1 MSRSHRI
8 LTAVIAAALALGTL
22 TALGANASADAATSC
37 TDADPAPVIEDISN
51 IDAAPGAR
59 SRGMDVQSL
68 SAMTDNRCARGGS
81 YDCSLSTSC
90 TNARFS
96 LRRSSATTVAARRCA
111 HTRTTEDDGQGLGP
125 FTEPT
130 TTRPT
135 VYTVVLHW
143 TIAYDDGPQPAM
155 HNACAGAWDLTA
167 VVTNTYEVDGQTRS
181 RSSEPFTRTRAFF
194 VRRESRVTAD
204 AGPARVR
211 RRRHGDHPRAADP
224 GELGHPPL
232 GRLRGAAGEAPA
244 SPSRQHLLPHD
255 PHAAHRPL
263 RPAPHA
269 RPCDVGGQLLPMALR
284 ADDDRYLCGLGRR
297 LRAHAA
303 LSPVRRCGSR
313 SARRTRRARP

>member
-1 MSRSHRI
+1 MSRSHRTF
-8 LTAVIAAALALGTL
+8 TAVIAAALALGSL
-22 TALGANASADAATSC
+22 TALGASTSADAATSC

-111 HTRTTEDDGQGLGP
+111 HTRTTEDDGQGVGP
-125 FTEPT
+125 ETEPT

-135 VYTVVLHW
+135 VYSAMLHW

-204 AGPARVR
+204 AGP
-211 RRRHGDHPRAADP
+211 
-224 GELGHPPL
+224 E
-232 GRLRGAAGEAPA
+232 
-244 SPSRQHLLPHD
+244 
-255 PHAAHRPL
+255 
-263 RPAPHA
+263 
-269 RPCDVGGQLLPMALR
+269 
-284 ADDDRYLCGLGRR
+284 
-297 LRAHAA
+297 
-303 LSPVRRCGSR
+303 PVRRGGTVTIRGRLTRANWDTHRWGGYAGQRVKLQRRPADSIYYR
-313 SARRTRRARP
+313 TIRTLRTDRYGRLLTRVRATSADSCYRWLFEQTTTATFAVSGGDCVRTRR